1 MPITAIGVKHIAC
14 TEGGAQFKLCQV
26 DNGVSVSSLSLFK
39 GLELQ
44 GFKGGTPTTS
54 AKINLKADFDLASFP
69 VKVLNSRLSTNGLYR
84 EFKKISDN
92 HKWKEAK
99 DVRDANNNQVSLSG
113 LFADNAF
120 KETAKLQQ
128 KNITINSWGDLES
141 HKLKGNNNVYAIKGN
156 ITITCDTTKNFKL
169 SGVKT
174 LLVEGNLNINCD
186 TSYVNANDSWAFIVK
201 NGNITLDKEVKNI
214 SGVFVS
220 IGGKITQ
227 NDTTTNILRVD
238 GTMYGDATELFNKR
252 TYARATNSYEILTTG
267 TVITYSNRALR
278 NPPPLLAQYL
288 NAYKVQRV
296 VQ

>member
-1 MPITAIGVKHIAC
+1 M
-14 TEGGAQFKLCQV
+14 EGGAQFKLCQV

-84 EFKKISDN
+84 EFEKISDN

-99 DVRDANNNQVSLSG
+99 DVRDTNNHQTSLSG

-120 KETAKLQQ
+120 KENLNNQTAKLQQ
-128 KNITINSWGDLES
+128 KNITIDSLDDLES
-141 HKLKGNNNVYAIKGN
+141 HKLKGNNNVYAIKGDV
-156 ITITCDTTKNFKL
+156 TITCDATKNFKL

-214 SGVFVS
+214 SGVFVL